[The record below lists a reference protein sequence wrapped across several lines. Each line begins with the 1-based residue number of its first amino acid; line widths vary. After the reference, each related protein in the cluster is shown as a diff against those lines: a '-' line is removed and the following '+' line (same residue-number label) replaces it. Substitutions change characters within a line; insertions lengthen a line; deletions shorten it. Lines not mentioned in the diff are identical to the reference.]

1 MTSDAGITGIGFEG
15 TEEPAKQGWGVNLGV
30 LLPSLLRGVERLL
43 GRGCKNAIAFH
54 FSAVIS

>member
-15 TEEPAKQGWGVNLGV
+15 TEEPAKRSWGVGLGE
-30 LLPSLLRGVERLL
+30 LLPSLRRGLERLL
-43 GRGCKNAIAFH
+43 GRGCKNATAFH